1 VETALIK
8 PTPKYVLEADLDFL
22 IQNAAADQPIGKE
35 LSFTMFDVFASKT
48 EKRRLHFDNW
58 VYI

>member
-48 EKRRLHFDNW
+48 EKRRLHFDN
-58 VYI
+58 